1 MFIFFSGKRR
11 NLLLTEETATMREM
25 IDCNMSFRREKSLQ
39 ERLDGIKQRKENK
52 SKEMQEINN
61 QLAQQAASEYNN
73 DATAKAA

>member
-1 MFIFFSGKRR
+1 
-11 NLLLTEETATMREM
+11 M